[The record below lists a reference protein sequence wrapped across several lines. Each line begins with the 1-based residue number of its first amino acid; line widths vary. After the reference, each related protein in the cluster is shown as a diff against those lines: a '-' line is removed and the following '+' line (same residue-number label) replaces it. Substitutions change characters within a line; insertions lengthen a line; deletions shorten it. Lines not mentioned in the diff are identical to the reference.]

1 MFTYDLLK
9 NHAGIVLCGDYS
21 SLQSLYEVVHVVNEK
36 SMLLEDKESWFLGLA
51 FDVRKAYERQ
61 RQVFQPP
68 AHFPEKGTR
77 YGVEI
82 LWPVILLQCS
92 MLRASLQT
100 FDNTKLE
107 QAMTYALEH
116 IVLAALDDDFGV
128 QAKAIIESWQRID
141 CRHPHPGQKLISR
154 GAVFCSWS
162 KKQRREGL
170 AGLLASLD
178 PMYPTL
184 FPIWERN
191 GAKHLIAPDILDSY
205 EDADWVDPKW

>member
-61 RQVFQPP
+61 RQVFQTP

-116 IVLAALDDDFGV
+116 MAVAGAECNTVIELKPEHHAASPWHF
-128 QAKAIIESWQRID
+128 A
-141 CRHPHPGQKLISR
+141 
-154 GAVFCSWS
+154 
-162 KKQRREGL
+162 
-170 AGLLASLD
+170 
-178 PMYPTL
+178 
-184 FPIWERN
+184 
-191 GAKHLIAPDILDSY
+191 
-205 EDADWVDPKW
+205 